1 VADESSDSGAN
12 SQRQSRLTRPPTTQ
26 QAVVRALR
34 ESIATGELRPG
45 ERLYQ
50 GAIAEQMG
58 VSRVPVREALNVLKA
73 AGQLDYSP
81 HRGYWV
87 SSLSRESVEEIRLI
101 RTLLENEAIKLAF
114 AKLDDS
120 LVDSMRATNE
130 EMTEAHEID
139 DVSEFAELNHEFH
152 FALFDRAGLPRLSQH
167 IDTLWKSADI
177 YRMSIFTDHSDRE
190 AMLAEHIDLVDACQ
204 DRDVDRALGVMD
216 QHRRKAV
223 ETLTNLVHSDDPGGN
238 RNPESSSKPNTPTGA
253 S

>member
-1 VADESSDSGAN
+1 MADESSDSGAN

-87 SSLSRESVEEIRLI
+87 SSLSRESVEEI
-101 RTLLENEAIKLAF
+101 
-114 AKLDDS
+114 
-120 LVDSMRATNE
+120 
-130 EMTEAHEID
+130 
-139 DVSEFAELNHEFH
+139 
-152 FALFDRAGLPRLSQH
+152 
-167 IDTLWKSADI
+167 
-177 YRMSIFTDHSDRE
+177 
-190 AMLAEHIDLVDACQ
+190 
-204 DRDVDRALGVMD
+204 
-216 QHRRKAV
+216 
-223 ETLTNLVHSDDPGGN
+223 
-238 RNPESSSKPNTPTGA
+238 
-253 S
+253 